1 VSGSE
6 LSKLHDIL
14 RFYAGLGVSFL
25 YVSQHYDEI
34 RLLCE
39 KVALMVNGHIAKVFD
54 VKGVSPYIMNFTG
67 AGTVAKPAPT
77 ALKTPPKGPPA
88 LVIKDLWNGPITGL
102 SLTVAQGECVVLQDL
117 DNRVIDS
124 LTEAIAGMRRPQRG
138 NVLISG
144 KEQSARTKRDV
155 AVIRRLAAS
164 TMLFTNLSYMDNLCF
179 TMDHRLPAIW
189 ALSKPRNSVRNEC
202 EQWLGREVFDM
213 NVDELSQVQK
223 YDLIYT
229 RILLQ
234 RPKIVVCVQP
244 FIQADAIQRAHIWE
258 LIGRFI
264 DKSIAVLILDLRFF
278 PHRGTENTESTE
290 LNE

>member
-1 VSGSE
+1 VSGPE

-14 RFYAGLGVSFL
+14 RFYAGRGVSFL

-54 VKGVSPYIMNFTG
+54 VKSVSPDIMNFTG
-67 AGTVAKPAPT
+67 SNPAVKPTPMAQKAP
-77 ALKTPPKGPPA
+77 PNGSPA
-88 LVIKDLWNGPITGL
+88 LVINDLWNGPITGL

-124 LTEAIAGMRRPQRG
+124 LTEAITGTRKPRRG
-138 NVLISG
+138 KVLISG
-144 KEQSARTKRDV
+144 KEQSGRRKRDV
-155 AVIRRLAAS
+155 AVIRRLAAA
-164 TMLFTNLSYMDNLCF
+164 TMLFKDLSYMDNLCF

-189 ALSKPRNSVRNEC
+189 ARSKPRAGVRGEC

-234 RPKIVVCVQP
+234 RPKLVICVQP
-244 FIQADAIQRAHIWE
+244 FIQADAGQRAHIWE

-278 PHRGTENTESTE
+278 SHRGD
-290 LNE
+290 